1 MLLLI
6 SNSETVKCLQKVA
19 ENLIFLFSPIYFT
32 VGFGRHIVIRIV
44 SAILSHI
51 SGNGTY
57 GTDCLPT
64 VSALYLMR
72 TK

>member
-6 SNSETVKCLQKVA
+6 SNTETVKCLQKVG